1 MKFQMVKME
10 KAMAIMTQKDM
21 ESSIVDGAQGPRDL
35 PTSSWTTSE
44 RYDKY
49 YTYKFW

>member
-1 MKFQMVKME
+1 MKVQMVEME
-10 KAMAIMTQKDM
+10 KAMSLMTQKVM

-35 PTSSWTTSE
+35 LTSSWTTSE
-44 RYDKY
+44 RYDEH